1 MERVIN
7 YTEARRNLKSAL
19 DAAVD
24 DRVTIVITRKA
35 GEPVVMMAKSE
46 LDAILDTFHLIR
58 SPANA
63 QRLRDAIAEVDRG
76 EALPVKIVDG
86 FVEEQ

>member
-1 MERVIN
+1 MERVLN
-7 YTEARRNLKSAL
+7 YTEARRNLKSVL

-46 LDAILDTFHLIR
+46 LDAILDTFHLLR
-58 SPANA
+58 SSANA
-63 QRLRDAIAEVDRG
+63 QRLRDAIAEVEKG
-76 EALPVKIVDG
+76 EVLPVRIVDG